1 MFNLGEMKVILTT
14 LIVIFVGLSLC
25 CQTKEIN
32 QLTEQ
37 EYAVYMTVLSEKPEN
52 FIVIDVTPV
61 DVFGEV
67 STGYL
72 KELFK
77 ELHNETFDNFVMRN
91 KKSPTIE
98 KNFPIKNG
106 YPIIGKDDFNKEHS
120 EFSRHYVFSRVGFS
134 EDGKQALVLFSDNC
148 NPLCGKGAY
157 YFLTNRDG
165 VWKIEKE
172 SETWRS

>member
-1 MFNLGEMKVILTT
+1 MKVILIT
-14 LIVIFVGLSLC
+14 LITLFAGLNLS

-32 QLTEQ
+32 LITEQ
-37 EYAVYMTVLSEKPEN
+37 EYAVYIAVLAEKTEN
-52 FIVIDVTPV
+52 FIVVDVTLV

-72 KELFK
+72 KEVFK
-77 ELHNETFDNFVMRN
+77 ELHNETFDNFVLKN

-98 KNFPIKNG
+98 TNFPTKNG
-106 YPIIGKDDFNKEHS
+106 YPVINKDDFNKNHS
-120 EFSRHYVFSRVGFS
+120 ESGRYYAFSRVGFS
-134 EDGKQALVLFSDNC
+134 KDGKQALVLFSDVC
-148 NPLCGKGAY
+148 NALCGKGAY
-157 YFLTNRDG
+157 YLLTNRDG